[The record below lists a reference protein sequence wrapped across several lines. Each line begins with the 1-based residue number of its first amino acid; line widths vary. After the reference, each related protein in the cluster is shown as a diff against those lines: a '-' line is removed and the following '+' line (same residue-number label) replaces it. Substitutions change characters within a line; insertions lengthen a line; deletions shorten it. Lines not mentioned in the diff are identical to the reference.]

1 MLCMM
6 LSIFSA
12 RAELGGLTAVLIGL
26 AAMLMNMT
34 VGAWAVNVIDISPN
48 QASTGLVYG
57 VYNGALN
64 IMGAVNSLILA
75 WIATR
80 FGFPAAF
87 ASAILFML
95 IFMISIL
102 FIVDRP
108 SYTKL
113 IARAE
118 LARGAA

>member
-1 MLCMM
+1 
-6 LSIFSA
+6 
-12 RAELGGLTAVLIGL
+12 
-26 AAMLMNMT
+26 MNMT

-87 ASAILFML
+87 GSAILFML
-95 IFMISIL
+95 IFLISIL
-102 FIVDRP
+102 FVVDRP

-118 LARGAA
+118 LSRSGA